1 MTGILFKRIT
11 TKNIDL
17 GAFVVNRS
25 IYETR
30 GMQSCDLGE
39 IVGIEITTGVLR
51 CIKVKWRST
60 GRTYTYRPEMF
71 LIKPKVK
78 TKRAWK
84 PTDMNPNIA
93 FMILKEK
100 RRETT

>member
-11 TKNIDL
+11 IKNVAH
-17 GAFVVNRS
+17 GAFVINRS
-25 IYETR
+25 IYESR
-30 GMQSCDLGE
+30 GVKSCDLGE
-39 IVGIEITTGVLR
+39 IVGIIITRGVLKS
-51 CIKVKWRST
+51 INVKWRST
-60 GRTYTYRPEMF
+60 GRTYSYRPEMF

-78 TKRAWK
+78 TKLAWK
-84 PTDMNPNIA
+84 PTDMNPNIS